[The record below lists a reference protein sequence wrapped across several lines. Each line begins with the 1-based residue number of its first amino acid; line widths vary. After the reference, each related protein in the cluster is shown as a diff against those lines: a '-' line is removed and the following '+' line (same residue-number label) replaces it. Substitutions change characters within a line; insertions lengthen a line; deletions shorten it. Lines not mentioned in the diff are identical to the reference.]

1 MMNFTERTATQNTI
15 SPAIDVIKRF
25 ACICTILFLRVIPH
39 IRNIKI
45 YIRLLIMPNICIV
58 PILSSCLQSIAAAMA
73 VIINII
79 CKTDDLAILFFICS
93 PLLFQYNM
101 AESVLQ

>member
-1 MMNFTERTATQNTI
+1 
-15 SPAIDVIKRF
+15 
-25 ACICTILFLRVIPH
+25 
-39 IRNIKI
+39 
-45 YIRLLIMPNICIV
+45 MPNICIV

-73 VIINII
+73 VIINIMG
-79 CKTDDLAILFFICS
+79 KTDDRAILFFICS